1 MVITMEIKNV
11 IFDMGN
17 VLIYF
22 TPELYIKQQGVSEE
36 EEKLLLREVFR
47 RMEWVQLDHG
57 TITEEEAVES
67 ICRRVPSHLRGVVE
81 ELVFRWWARPLSP
94 VPGMKELAAELK
106 GLGLR
111 LYLLSNAS
119 TQQCKYHDRIP
130 GTEYFDGR
138 IVSAECRLIKPQREI
153 YQLLLDTYGLCAK
166 ECLFIDDSPLNV
178 EGACCAGIKGIIFD
192 DDLPRLRR
200 ELREAGVMV
209 HM

>member
-1 MVITMEIKNV
+1 MGMKNV

-22 TPELYIKQQGVSEE
+22 QPELYIKELGVSEE
-36 EEKLLLREVFR
+36 DERLLRREVFG

-67 ICRRVPSHLRGVVE
+67 ICRRVPPHLKGAVE

-94 VPGMKELAAELK
+94 VPGMKELVAEIK
-106 GLGLR
+106 ALGFKI
-111 LYLLSNAS
+111 YLLSNANI
-119 TQQCKYHDRIP
+119 QQRQYHDRIP

-138 IVSAECRLIKPQREI
+138 IVSAECRLLKPQREI
-153 YQLLLDTYGLCAK
+153 YQLLLDTYGLCAQ

-178 EGACCAGIKGIIFD
+178 EGAYCAGIRGIVFD
-192 DDLPRLRR
+192 DDLPYLRR
-200 ELREAGVMV
+200 ELRAAGIMV
-209 HM
+209 HP

>member
-1 MVITMEIKNV
+1 MEIKNV

-22 TPELYIKQQGVSEE
+22 TPELYITQQGVSEE

-94 VPGMKELAAELK
+94 VPGMKELVK
-106 GLGLR
+106 VSHLR
-111 LYLLSNAS
+111 
-119 TQQCKYHDRIP
+119 
-130 GTEYFDGR
+130 
-138 IVSAECRLIKPQREI
+138 
-153 YQLLLDTYGLCAK
+153 
-166 ECLFIDDSPLNV
+166 
-178 EGACCAGIKGIIFD
+178 
-192 DDLPRLRR
+192 
-200 ELREAGVMV
+200 
-209 HM
+209 